1 MAKHKPKPPQTRAP
15 SAKTGVSWHLA
26 KTAAKALLALGL
38 AVGLLVGLS
47 HLGDRAATEV
57 VPHPRY
63 TVAFADIETAAPP
76 GRDRKTFLT
85 EVRFLGDLP
94 ETLQSVDPNL
104 GEHLKAAF
112 RKHPWVL
119 DVGGVAVVPPGII
132 RADVKFREPALAV
145 KIGTGSEVRV
155 LDRTAVLLPADAASA
170 KLPVLVNRLVPAG
183 VAAGQK
189 WPDPDVQRAVELVLL
204 YPCEKIER
212 ILEGWQIGQAN
223 GKVVRIAAP

>member
-1 MAKHKPKPPQTRAP
+1 MAKAKPKKPISTAIRK
-15 SAKTGVSWHLA
+15 SGVSWHLA

-38 AVGLLVGLS
+38 AFGLLVGLS

-63 TVAFADIETAAPP
+63 TVAFADIETEAPP

-104 GEHLKAAF
+104 AEHLKAAF

-119 DVGGVAVVPPGII
+119 DVGEVSVAPPGII
-132 RADVKFREPALAV
+132 RAEVTFREPALAV
-145 KIGTGSEVRV
+145 KIGTEPKPRA
-155 LDRTAVLLPADAASA
+155 LDRTGVLLPADAAIA
-170 KLPVLVNRLVPAG
+170 QLPVLVNRQIPIG
-183 VAAGQK
+183 IAAGQK
-189 WPDPDVQRAVELVLL
+189 WPDPDAQRAVELVRL
-204 YPCEKIER
+204 YPCATIEHV
-212 ILEGWQIGQAN
+212 LEGWQIVQAN

>member
-1 MAKHKPKPPQTRAP
+1 MAKSKPKKPIPVRAASP
-15 SAKTGVSWHLA
+15 SWHLA
-26 KTAAKALLALGL
+26 KMAAKALLALAL
-38 AVGLLVGLS
+38 AFGLLVGLS

-63 TVAFADIETAAPP
+63 TVAFADIETSAPP

-104 GEHLKAAF
+104 GEHLKAALS
-112 RKHPWVL
+112 KHPWVL
-119 DVGGVAVVPPGII
+119 DVGEVSVAPPGII

-145 KIGTGSEVRV
+145 KIGSGSEVRV

-170 KLPVLVNRLVPAG
+170 KLPVLVNRLVPVG
-183 VAAGQK
+183 TAAGQK
-189 WPDPDVQRAVELVLL
+189 WPDPDVQRAVELVIL
-204 YPCEKIER
+204 YPCATIER
-212 ILEGWQIGQAN
+212 IVEGWQIAQAN